1 MEGNRYIFLLAATC
15 NYMQTGSG
23 EMAGFVAP
31 KLTPKFLVKLVKILH
46 ANYIQ
51 VTLGLQIL
59 PFFIMLVHV
68 YFNVAVQQDR
78 EQVPAE

>member
-1 MEGNRYIFLLAATC
+1 MEGNRYISLLAATC
-15 NYMQTGSG
+15 NQTGSG
-23 EMAGFVAP
+23 EMAGFLVP
-31 KLTPKFLVKLVKILH
+31 KVTLKFLVKLVKILL

-51 VTLGLQIL
+51 VTSGVQIL